1 MSTKKT
7 KLDLIGELENNHSSQ
22 RTFCHNVFTPYPDT
36 CLISKLQN
44 LEFKV
49 QSSEFR
55 VQNTCLISKLQKLD
69 TVTAPYY
76 HSIKTLDELLERDK
90 QREKD
95 GFKRKINIGK
105 IVKPGKGKKN
115 KVVIVPTTAEDKF
128 YHDNRVYED
137 SDDTGDSSEGE
148 VTGTSEAEEGD
159 VIGETPLQPEGMGD
173 SIGAG
178 TGSGEDH
185 EVLSNAYDLGKI
197 LTEKFQ
203 LPNLKDK
210 GKKKSLTKF
219 IYDLTDR
226 NRGAGQI
233 LDKKR
238 TLIQIIKTNISLNK
252 LDTENRSNLENLL
265 VNPHDYIYKTL
276 SRERDTEAQAIVFFV
291 RDYSGSMYGK
301 PTELVCNQHV
311 MIFSWLIYQF
321 KEQVESRFIL
331 HDTEA
336 KEVDD
341 FHTYYNT
348 NVAGGTCIQSS
359 IEYVNKI
366 VETENLA
373 KDYNIYVFYGGDGD
387 DWNPETDNL
396 KDSIKKMLSY
406 VSRMGITIINSSTTA
421 AKSKFET
428 FLDENNF
435 LKEFPDLIRMDV
447 IDQDVDEK
455 RLIEGIKILVSESL

>member
-1 MSTKKT
+1 MSDKKT
-7 KLDLIGELENNHSSQ
+7 KLDLIGESEKNNSPKESPY
-22 RTFCHNVFTPYPDT
+22 HNVFTPYADT
-36 CLISKLQN
+36 C
-44 LEFKV
+44 FT
-49 QSSEFR
+49 SE
-55 VQNTCLISKLQKLD
+55 LQKLD
-69 TVTAPYY
+69 TAAPYY

-95 GFKRKINIGK
+95 GFRRKINIGK
-105 IVKPGKGKKN
+105 IVKPGRGKKN
-115 KVVIVPTTAEDKF
+115 KVVIVPTTTEDKF
-128 YHDNRVYED
+128 YHDNRVHVETD
-137 SDDTGDSSEGE
+137 SSDDASEGE
-148 VTGTSEAEEGD
+148 VTGAAEGEEGD
-159 VIGETPLQPEGMGD
+159 VIGESPLQPEGMGD
-173 SIGAG
+173 STGAG
-178 TGSGEDH
+178 TGSGEEH

-197 LTEKFQ
+197 LTEKFK

-226 NRGAGQI
+226 NRGSGQI

-238 TLIQIIKTNISLNK
+238 TLMQIIKTNINLK
-252 LDTENRSNLENLL
+252 RLDAENHSNTDNLL
-265 VNPHDYIYKTL
+265 INPHDYIYKTL
-276 SRERDTEAQAIVFFV
+276 SRERDTEAQAVVFFI

-301 PTELVCNQHV
+301 PTELICSQHV

-321 KEQVESRFIL
+321 REQVESRFIL

-387 DWNPETDNL
+387 DWNPEEDNL

-406 VSRMGITIINSSTTA
+406 VSRMGITIVNTSTSD
-421 AKSKFET
+421 AKSKFES
-428 FLDENNF
+428 FIDENNF
-435 LKEFPDLIRMDV
+435 LKNFSNLIRMDV
-447 IDQDVDEK
+447 IEQDVDEK
-455 RLIEGIKILVSESL
+455 RLIEGIKKLVSEEKVH

>member
-1 MSTKKT
+1 MSNKKT
-7 KLDLIGELENNHSSQ
+7 KSDSHGELENNHFQKISAH
-22 RTFCHNVFTPYPDT
+22 RNIFTPYTDST
-36 CLISKLQN
+36 
-44 LEFKV
+44 FA
-49 QSSEFR
+49 
-55 VQNTCLISKLQKLD
+55 SKLQKLD
-69 TVTAPYY
+69 TVAPYY

-95 GFKRKINIGK
+95 GFRRKINIGK

-115 KVVIVPTTAEDKF
+115 KVIIVPTTAEDKF
-128 YHDNRVYED
+128 YHDNRVSAD
-137 SDDTGDSSEGE
+137 SENKDNVSEGE
-148 VTGTSEAEEGD
+148 VTGTSTDEEGK
-159 VIGETPLQPEGMGD
+159 VIGESPLKPEGMGD
-173 SIGAG
+173 STGAG
-178 TGSGEDH
+178 SGESEDH
-185 EVLSNAYDLGKI
+185 EVLSNAYDLGKV

-203 LPNLKDK
+203 LPNLKEK

-219 IYDLTDR
+219 IYDLTDS
-226 NRGAGQI
+226 NRGSGQI

-252 LDTENRSNLENLL
+252 FDAKKNNNSDNLL
-265 VNPHDYIYKTL
+265 INPHDYIYKTL
-276 SRERDTEAQAIVFFV
+276 SEERDTEAQAIVFFV

-301 PTELVCNQHV
+301 PTELVCSQHV

-331 HDTEA
+331 HDTDA
-336 KEVDD
+336 REVND

-359 IEYVNKI
+359 IELVNKI
-366 VETENLA
+366 VESENLA

-387 DWNPETDNL
+387 DWNPEANNL
-396 KDSIKKMLSY
+396 KASIKEMLSY
-406 VSRMGITIINSSTTA
+406 VSRMGITLVNFSEIA

-435 LKEFPDLIRMDV
+435 LKDLSSLIRLDV
-447 IDQDVDEK
+447 INQNVDEK
-455 RLIEGIKILVSESL
+455 RLIEGIKKLVSEEKIL

>member
-7 KLDLIGELENNHSSQ
+7 KLDLIGESENNNSQ
-22 RTFCHNVFTPYPDT
+22 NEYPYLNIFTPYTDT
-36 CLISKLQN
+36 CLASKQQN
-44 LEFKV
+44 M
-49 QSSEFR
+49 
-55 VQNTCLISKLQKLD
+55 D
-69 TVTAPYY
+69 TIAAPYY

-115 KVVIVPTTAEDKF
+115 KVVIVPTTTEDKF
-128 YHDNRVYED
+128 YHDNRVHED
-137 SDDTGDSSEGE
+137 TDTDTSGDTSEGE
-148 VTGTSEAEEGD
+148 VTGAVEGEEGD
-159 VIGETPLQPEGMGD
+159 IIGEAPLQPQGEGD
-173 SIGAG
+173 STGAG
-178 TGSGEDH
+178 TGSGEEH

-226 NRGAGQI
+226 NRGSGQI

-238 TLIQIIKTNISLNK
+238 TLMQIIKTNINLK
-252 LDTENRSNLENLL
+252 RLDSKTHKNLDNMLI
-265 VNPHDYIYKTL
+265 NPHDYIYKIL

-301 PTELVCNQHV
+301 PTELVCSQHV

-331 HDTEA
+331 HDTDA

-387 DWNPETDNL
+387 DWNPEEDNL

-406 VSRMGITIINSSTTA
+406 VSRMGITIVNSSTTA
-421 AKSKFET
+421 AKSKFES
-428 FLDENNF
+428 FLDENNI
-435 LKEFPDLIRMDV
+435 LKDFPNLIRLDV
-447 IDQDVDEK
+447 IDQNVDEK
-455 RLIEGIKILVSESL
+455 RLIEGIKKLVSEEKVH

>member
-7 KLDLIGELENNHSSQ
+7 KLDLLRESENNGSLNEDSC
-22 RTFCHNVFTPYPDT
+22 RNTFSPYADSCFT
-36 CLISKLQN
+36 SKLQN
-44 LEFKV
+44 L
-49 QSSEFR
+49 
-55 VQNTCLISKLQKLD
+55 D
-69 TVTAPYY
+69 TVAPYY

-105 IVKPGKGKKN
+105 IVKPGRGKKN

-128 YHDNRVYED
+128 YHDNRVQED
-137 SDDTGDSSEGE
+137 ADNSDSTSEGE
-148 VTGTSEAEEGD
+148 TTGAVEGEEGD
-159 VIGETPLQPEGMGD
+159 VIGESPLQPEGMGD
-173 SIGAG
+173 STGAG
-178 TGSGEDH
+178 SGAGEEH

-197 LTEKFQ
+197 LTEKFK

-219 IYDLTDR
+219 IYDLTDI
-226 NRGAGQI
+226 NRGSGQI

-238 TLIQIIKTNISLNK
+238 TLMQIIKTNINLKRFDAKNHK
-252 LDTENRSNLENLL
+252 ELDNILI
-265 VNPHDYIYKTL
+265 NPHDYIYKTL
-276 SRERDTEAQAIVFFV
+276 SKERDTEAQAIVFFV

-301 PTELVCNQHV
+301 PTELVCSQHV

-331 HDTEA
+331 HDTDA

-348 NVAGGTCIQSS
+348 NVAGGTSIQSS

-366 VETENLA
+366 VEAENLA
-373 KDYNIYVFYGGDGD
+373 KDYNVYVFYGGDGD

-406 VSRMGITIINSSTTA
+406 VSRMGITIVNSSSTE
-421 AKSKFET
+421 AKSRLED
-428 FLDENNF
+428 FLGENDF
-435 LKEFPDLIRMDV
+435 LKEFPDLIRLDAME
-447 IDQDVDEK
+447 QDVDEQ
-455 RLIEGIKILVSESL
+455 RLIEGIKKLVSEEKLVKE